1 MVTVKLN
8 IPDEVADRAREVA
21 DATQRRVE
29 DVLIEWLDR
38 ASSDVPVESLS
49 DAQVLELC
57 DLQMSRKQ
65 QRELSSLLEKSRE
78 GELDDAGRARLDEL
92 LVVYRH
98 GLVRKSEALRVAVE
112 RGLRPP
118 LSQS

>member
-29 DVLIEWLDR
+29 DVLVEWLDR
-38 ASSDVPVESLS
+38 ASTDVPVESLS
-49 DAQVLELC
+49 NEQVLELC
-57 DLQMSRKQ
+57 DIQMSRKQ
-65 QRELSSLLEKSRE
+65 QRELSALLEKNRE
-78 GELDDAGRARLDEL
+78 SELDDAGRARLDDL
-92 LVVYRH
+92 MTVYRQ